1 VCNEKSKTLADVWV
15 QGEVRLSFRMNFSE
29 LMVHSWNELLA
40 VVEQVALVEEPD
52 ALIWGVRS
60 LDSTPYIHFMP

>member
-1 VCNEKSKTLADVWV
+1 VLRRIKSLLFGK
-15 QGEVRLSFRMNFSE
+15 GSY
-29 LMVHSWNELLA
+29 ELLA